1 MESTRKLH
9 THGIPS
15 KMNIINNCNNH
26 HFENDL
32 LAAPIDTEESISTT
46 FSRLNLKLSIS
57 FGQYDQIYYKNHSN

>member
-1 MESTRKLH
+1 
-9 THGIPS
+9 
-15 KMNIINNCNNH
+15 MNIINNCNNH